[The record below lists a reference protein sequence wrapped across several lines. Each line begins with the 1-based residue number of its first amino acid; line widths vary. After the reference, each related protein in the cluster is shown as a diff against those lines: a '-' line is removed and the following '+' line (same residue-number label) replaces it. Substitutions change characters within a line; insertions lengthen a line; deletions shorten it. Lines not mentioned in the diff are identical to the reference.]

1 MDKQASFSIPIS
13 GTITLED
20 GYLKITVNPSEI
32 KVRLDFGGKGKRLSL
47 ERGRT
52 LFDLV
57 LESARKYLQNSPS
70 NRFTGADLYHIAK
83 NEYQD
88 LKRNSF
94 AAHVIASTP
103 NHSSYKHYPG
113 KRDYFSRIG
122 PGMYRLNDQY
132 LEGGSPNEGQT
143 LFNRSAEINEV

>member
-13 GTITLED
+13 GTITLEN
-20 GYLKITVNPSEI
+20 GYLKITVNPSET
-32 KVRLDFGGKGKRLSL
+32 KVPLNSAEKGKRLSL

-57 LESARKYLQNSPS
+57 LESARKYVQNNPP
-70 NRFTGADLYHIAK
+70 NRFTGADLYHVAK
-83 NEYQD
+83 NEYPD

-94 AAHVIASTP
+94 AAHVIASAP

-113 KRDYFSRIG
+113 KRDYFSYIG
-122 PGMYRLNDQY
+122 QGQYRLNDQY
-132 LEGGSPNEGQT
+132 LGGGTPDEGKT
-143 LFNRSAEINEV
+143 LFDRSTEINDA